1 MADEGF
7 LKRWARLKAAPE
19 QAPVVAPVPAPAVAT
34 VVAPVPAPAVA
45 TAAIAPAPL
54 DGADAVAPAPEVAPP
69 TIADAAA
76 LTADSDFSVFVGKNV
91 DAAVRRLAMKKLF
104 ADPHFHGHDGL
115 DIYMGDYNLPSPVSA
130 DMLAQMTHNKNIFAK
145 LDDALDRLDA
155 LVDTDQAASPVPVP
169 VPAPA
174 PVHAPLPDTPET
186 AAPAPPSPDQE
197 AA

>member
-19 QAPVVAPVPAPAVAT
+19 PALSVAPVPAPAVAT
-34 VVAPVPAPAVA
+34 VVSVPAPVPAPLAGPDAVA
-45 TAAIAPAPL
+45 A
-54 DGADAVAPAPEVAPP
+54 APAPEVAPP
-69 TIADAAA
+69 TIDDAAA
-76 LTADSDFSVFVGKNV
+76 LTADSDFSVFVGKHV

-115 DIYMGDYNLPSPVSA
+115 DIYMGDYNLPSPVS
-130 DMLAQMTHNKNIFAK
+130 DEMLAQMTHNKNIFAR

-155 LVDTDQAASPVPVP
+155 IVGADEAA
-169 VPAPA
+169 APA
-174 PVHAPLPDTPET
+174 HDPLPDTPET

-197 AA
+197 VA